1 MPNRVTVNS
10 RTPEAYIEP
19 VFLQRWSPR
28 AFRALPIPA
37 EVLKAIFEA
46 ARWAPSAYNE
56 QPWLFAYATTIADR
70 EKTLAILVPANQVWA
85 KHAPVLGLVA
95 CRKAFSVVEGANRTA
110 AFDAGQAC
118 MAMQLQAI
126 RYGIHVH
133 MMSGFDVAKAHAIY
147 GLDPKEYEIIA
158 AFAMGVKGDADTLP
172 EAYQKMEAP
181 SERRPLK
188 HTVKEGGFP
197 AWPPPAEPQK

>member
-1 MPNRVTVNS
+1 MPYRVNN

-19 VFLQRWSPR
+19 VLLQRWSPR
-28 AFRALPIPA
+28 AFRALPIPP

-56 QPWLFAYATTIADR
+56 QPWLFLYAVSMADR
-70 EKTLAILVPANQVWA
+70 EKLLGVLALANQAWA
-85 KHAPVLGLVA
+85 RHAPVLGLVA
-95 CRKAFSVVEGANRTA
+95 CRRDFSVVDGANRTA

-118 MAMQLQAI
+118 MAMQLQAV

-133 MMSGFDVAKAHAIY
+133 MMSGLDVAKAHTVY
-147 GLDPKEYEIIA
+147 GLDPKEYEILA

-172 EAYQKMEAP
+172 EALRAMETP
-181 SERRPLK
+181 SDRRPQR
-188 HTVKEGGFP
+188 HFVKEGAFP
-197 AWPPPAEPQK
+197 AWPPPAETEKK